1 MIAPSGARPK
11 PALSLRISVT
21 DRCQL
26 RCRYCMPEDG
36 VTRLSRSDIL
46 RYEEIA
52 FLVRCLQREWT
63 IRKARIS
70 GGEPLVRTDVDRLVR
85 LLAGLDIPDLALTT
99 NAQSLAGQAP
109 ALARAGLRRINVSL
123 DTLSPETFRWLSRGG
138 DLARTLAGIDGALA
152 SGFSP
157 LKLNMIVMRGINDTE
172 VVDVLRFALQRGC
185 ELRFLELMPMGAA
198 KPEFDQRFVPWT
210 ETRDRLARVLA
221 LNPLPEEPASSARR
235 FAVECPDGSRG
246 AVGFITPWSAP
257 FCSGC
262 NRLRITA
269 DGRIFGCLAS
279 ADGVSVR
286 SALRAGDGDG
296 VLQAVREALGAKGGR
311 TRFAHDRVMACT
323 GG

>member
-1 MIAPSGARPK
+1 MIAPSGQMPK

-26 RCRYCMPEDG
+26 RCRYCMPEEG
-36 VTRLSRSDIL
+36 VALLGRSDIL

-52 FLVRCLQREWT
+52 FLVRSLQRDWT

-70 GGEPLVRTDVDRLVR
+70 GGEPLVRTDVDHLVR

-99 NAQSLAGQAP
+99 NAQSLAGLAP

-123 DTLSPETFRWLSRGG
+123 DTLSPGTFRWLSRGG
-138 DLARTLAGIDGALA
+138 DLARTLAGIDAALA

-157 LKLNMIVMRGINDTE
+157 LKLNMIVMRGINDEE
-172 VVDVLRFALQRGC
+172 VGDVLRFALQRGS

-198 KPEFDQRFVPWT
+198 KPEFAQRFVPWT
-210 ETRDRLARVLA
+210 ETRDRIGCANT
-221 LNPLPEEPASSARR
+221 LNALPEEPASSSRR
-235 FAVECPDGSRG
+235 FSVQLPDGTRG
-246 AVGFITPWSAP
+246 TVGFITPWSAP

-269 DGRIFGCLAS
+269 DGRLFGCLANS
-279 ADGVSVR
+279 QGVSIR
-286 SALRAGDGDG
+286 AALRAGDADR
-296 VLQAVREALGAKGGR
+296 VLQAVREALGAKGGGK
-311 TRFAHDRVMACT
+311 RFAHDRVMACT